1 MWTSQVCRK
10 PQGQVSHTQSIRYS
24 SLVPAILGSDAK
36 LQGGLRVA
44 LAAQTE
50 RPVVVTPAEEFAPNP
65 FLWCDFGCIF
75 GSLASLNSCFPRSD
89 SLIFL
94 LLLWVTYW
102 FSIGFPLCQDGFYCL
117 HPVIQVLVHCS
128 CPWLGSPNVVNSLS
142 TVSTDTFQSYFCIV
156 LKISS
161 SRWSTLLI
169 ILWYS

>member
-1 MWTSQVCRK
+1 MQEATGAGIPHSVDQILLLGTCN
-10 PQGQVSHTQSIRYS
+10 PGQRCKAARWSKGS
-24 SLVPAILGSDAK
+24 SGSSD
-36 LQGGLRVA
+36 G
-44 LAAQTE
+44 AQ
-50 RPVVVTPAEEFAPNP
+50 TPAEEFAPNP
-65 FLWCDFGCIF
+65 FLWCDFGCIL

-102 FSIGFPLCQDGFYCL
+102 FSIGFPLCQGGFYCL

-161 SRWSTLLI
+161 SRWSMLLI